1 MTAPE
6 HQKINDFNM
15 IQWYMPTIPQ
25 LQVKVEESQVGLDH
39 SEK

>member
-1 MTAPE
+1 MTVSE
-6 HQKINDFNM
+6 HQEINNM
-15 IQWYMPTIPQ
+15 VQWHMPTIPE